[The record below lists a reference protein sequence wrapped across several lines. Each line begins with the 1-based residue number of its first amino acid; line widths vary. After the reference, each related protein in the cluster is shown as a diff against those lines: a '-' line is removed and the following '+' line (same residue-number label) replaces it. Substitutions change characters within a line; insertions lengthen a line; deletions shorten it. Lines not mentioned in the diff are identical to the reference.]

1 MVYEILHQNHGGGYR
16 IFHFGFFGW
25 GNRKWSLRGLLA
37 MVGSWVSHQWFQFRG
52 CLYRLLQY
60 FFFFSPIFAF
70 IFCCFAD
77 PVGFLVFGC
86 IFVRS
91 LLGCVIVFQFQY
103 ICIRCF
109 LKSFISSQW
118 RVNWRFYL
126 GWHLTVLL
134 LLLFL
139 DKCTPLIEAQ
149 AKNTAYAE
157 ASLRN
162 TTDYLK
168 KSSRQ
173 NHQTS

>member
-1 MVYEILHQNHGGGYR
+1 MIAQRTFSNG
-16 IFHFGFFGW
+16 
-25 GNRKWSLRGLLA
+25 GLLSFTS
-37 MVGSWVSHQWFQFRG
+37 VVPIP
-52 CLYRLLQY
+52 RLFLPAPTV
-60 FFFFSPIFAF
+60 FFFSLQFLLLSFVALRILW
-70 IFCCFAD
+70 
-77 PVGFLVFGC
+77 GFLVFGC